1 MPHLVESVSSVNA
14 SPSDGSFHQVQV
26 RRTSS
31 FQAETAF
38 ASPQRRHSPSTPH
51 QTPKMSAVVEKV
63 TDAVHDVTNALSNT
77 AINDKANESKPAAN
91 NEAVLASAAEG
102 RRLYIGNLAY
112 ATTEGEL
119 KEFFKGYLV
128 SFTLDWVKLGLL
140 SRRVQLSTVV
150 PTPTF
155 LGAEIFDGYYSSAE
169 LVVVRPDEAE
179 SVSIP
184 KNPRTDRPVGY
195 AFVDLSTPT
204 EAERAI
210 SELSGK
216 EVLERKVSVQLARK
230 PEPAGEKTEGG
241 NGEGGEEGHRRR
253 SSGRGRGRGRG
264 GRGARGG
271 RDAKDEG
278 ATDSAA
284 APENAAQA
292 TDEGQALADVANK
305 DASDKAKK
313 SNQARPPRERRERG
327 PPADGIASKTK
338 VMVANLP
345 YDLTEEKLKE
355 LFQAYQPS
363 SAKIALRPIP
373 RFMIKKLQA
382 RGEPRKG
389 RGFGFVTLA
398 SEEMQQKAVQEMN
411 GKEIEGR
418 EIAVKVAIDSPDKTD
433 DDAHAPE
440 EKANGAD
447 AAGPADA
454 PAATPSAD
462 APTETPTATTT
473 A

>member
-1 MPHLVESVSSVNA
+1 
-14 SPSDGSFHQVQV
+14 
-26 RRTSS
+26 
-31 FQAETAF
+31 
-38 ASPQRRHSPSTPH
+38 
-51 QTPKMSAVVEKV
+51 MSAAIEKV
-63 TDAVHDVTNALSNT
+63 SEAVNDVTNALSNAT
-77 AINDKANESKPAAN
+77 ISDKAADKPAAN
-91 NEAVLASAAEG
+91 NDAVLASAAEG

-128 SFTLDWVKLGLL
+128 
-140 SRRVQLSTVV
+140 
-150 PTPTF
+150 
-155 LGAEIFDGYYSSAE
+155 
-169 LVVVRPDEAE
+169 E

-216 EVLERKVSVQLARK
+216 EILERKVSVQLARK
-230 PEPAGEKTEGG
+230 PEPAGEKTEGA
-241 NGEGGEEGHRRR
+241 NGEGAGEGNRRR
-253 SSGRGRGRGRG
+253 ASGRGRGRGRGRG

-271 RDAKDEG
+271 RAEDGTVEG
-278 ATDSAA
+278 AAAEVPAGAPATSEVLPLTD
-284 APENAAQA
+284 A
-292 TDEGQALADVANK
+292 TNQDTTGADKTEKPGQARA
-305 DASDKAKK
+305 
-313 SNQARPPRERRERG
+313 PRERRERG

-355 LFQAYQPS
+355 LFAAYEPS

-398 SEEMQQKAVQEMN
+398 SEELQQKAVSEMN

-433 DDAHAPE
+433 EEANAPKE
-440 EKANGAD
+440 EETKANGTQED
-447 AAGPADA
+447 AAAAPAPA
-454 PAATPSAD
+454 PAAATPA
-462 APTETPTATTT
+462 APATTT
-473 A
+473 AS